1 MKKKVKWI
9 LLFVILV
16 LMYEVLGAIAP
27 FIAPKK
33 VTGDLEEVSEFY
45 GKEYRK
51 DIDRAAVIESNKEA
65 LSLRLSMFEE
75 AKESIVMTSFDIRE
89 GESTSDIFASLLA
102 AADRGVKV
110 RIIVDGMY
118 GMLHMS
124 GKDLFKAAGSHE
136 NIEIKFYNMPSP
148 LMPWTINGRMHD
160 KYIIVDDR
168 IMLMGG
174 RNTFDYFLGEYEGK
188 SVGYDRE
195 ILVYNEKKQEESVIE
210 EVDAY
215 FEQLWENPICK
226 PKYEGDSQKFEA
238 EKENM
243 IKRYENLN
251 IEKPDWKGR
260 TVETKKISFVSNP
273 THIYGK
279 EPYVWETL
287 QQLMA
292 QAKERVLVHTPY
304 TVFSDDMYKGMTE
317 VAKNVPSAEII
328 LNSVASGDNIC
339 ASSDY
344 VKNKQKV
351 IDTGMQLH
359 EYMGKYSTH
368 GKSVLIDDNLSVI
381 GSYNFDNRSTYV
393 DTETMLVADSEP
405 LAKELEKHLQVLK
418 DGSLPVNADGTYG
431 ENGTVKEKEIS
442 DSKEWKIKV
451 LSHLMWMFRYLA

>member
-1 MKKKVKWI
+1 MRKKWKWVV
-9 LLFVILV
+9 LLLV
-16 LMYEVLGAIAP
+16 LFLIYELIGALAP
-27 FIAPKK
+27 FVSPKK
-33 VTGDLEEVSEFY
+33 VTEELPETAEFY
-45 GKEYRK
+45 GKDYRK
-51 DIDRAAVIESNKEA
+51 DVDRAAVIESNKEA
-65 LSLRLSMFEE
+65 LSLRLAMFEE

-136 NIEIKFYNMPSP
+136 NIEIKFYNTPNL

-160 KYIIVDDR
+160 KYIIVDNR
-168 IMLMGG
+168 MMLMGG

-195 ILVYNEKKQEESVIE
+195 MLVYNESEQKESVIQDVE
-210 EVDAY
+210 AY
-215 FEQLWENPICK
+215 FEALWNDSLCK
-226 PKYEGDSQKFEA
+226 TKYDGDSEKFEQEREKSA
-238 EKENM
+238 E
-243 IKRYENLN
+243 RYENLT
-251 IEKPDWKGR
+251 IETPDWETR

-279 EPYVWETL
+279 EPYVYEIL
-287 QQLMA
+287 QQLMVH
-292 QAKERVLVHTPY
+292 AKERVLVHTPY
-304 TVFSDDMYKGMTE
+304 AVFSNDMYEGMSE
-317 VAKNVPSAEII
+317 VAKKVPSAEII
-328 LNSVASGDNIC
+328 LNSIASGDNIC

-344 VKNKQKV
+344 MKNKQKV

-368 GKSVLIDDNLSVI
+368 GKSVLIDDTIAAI

-405 LAKELEKHLQVLK
+405 LAKELETHLNVLK
-418 DGSLPVNADGTYG
+418 EGSLPVNADGTYG
-431 ENGTVKEKEIS
+431 ENGEVKEKQIS
-442 DSKEWKIKV
+442 ESKEWKIKA

>member
-1 MKKKVKWI
+1 MRKKWKW
-9 LLFVILV
+9 VVLV
-16 LMYEVLGAIAP
+16 LILFLIYELIGALAP
-27 FIAPKK
+27 FMSPKK
-33 VTGDLEEVSEFY
+33 VTGELPKATEFY
-45 GKEYRK
+45 GKEYR
-51 DIDRAAVIESNKEA
+51 DNVDRAAVIESNQEA
-65 LSLRLSMFEE
+65 LNLRLSMFEE

-89 GESTSDIFASLLA
+89 GESTSDIFAALLA

-124 GKDLFKAAGSHE
+124 GKDLFQAAGSHE
-136 NIEIKFYNMPSP
+136 NMEIKFYNTPNL

-160 KYIIVDDR
+160 KYIIVDQR

-195 ILVYNEKKQEESVIE
+195 MLVYNEKEQGESVIQD
-210 EVDAY
+210 VAAY
-215 FEQLWENPICK
+215 FETLWNAPVCK
-226 PKYEGDSQKFEA
+226 TKYDEDSEKFEEERKKSA
-238 EKENM
+238 E
-243 IKRYENLN
+243 RYEKLT
-251 IEKPDWKGR
+251 IEIPDWKGR

-279 EPYVWETL
+279 EPYVYEIL

-304 TVFSDDMYKGMTE
+304 AVFSEDMYQGMAE
-317 VAKNVPSAEII
+317 IAKNVQSAEVI
-328 LNSVASGDNIC
+328 LNSIASGDNIC

-344 VKNKQKV
+344 MKNKSKV
-351 IDTGMQLH
+351 IDTGMQLY

-368 GKSVLIDDNLSVI
+368 GKSVLIDDTIAAI

-405 LAKELEKHLQVLK
+405 LAKELEMHLNILK
-418 DGSLPVNADGTYG
+418 EGSLPVNEDGTYG
-431 ENGTVKEKEIS
+431 ENGDVKEKQIS
-442 DSKEWKIKV
+442 DSKEWKIRA
-451 LSHLMWMFRYLA
+451 LSHLMWMVRYLA

>member
-1 MKKKVKWI
+1 MRKKWKWVV
-9 LLFVILV
+9 LLLV
-16 LMYEVLGAIAP
+16 LFLIYELIGALAP
-27 FIAPKK
+27 FVSPKK
-33 VTGDLEEVSEFY
+33 VTEELPETAEFY
-45 GKEYRK
+45 GKDYRK
-51 DIDRAAVIESNKEA
+51 DVDRAAVIESNKEA
-65 LSLRLSMFEE
+65 LSLRLAMFEE

-89 GESTSDIFASLLA
+89 GESTSDIFASLL

-136 NIEIKFYNMPSP
+136 NIEIKFYNTPNL

-160 KYIIVDDR
+160 KYIIVDNR
-168 IMLMGG
+168 MMLMGG

-195 ILVYNEKKQEESVIE
+195 MLVYNESEQKESVIQDVE
-210 EVDAY
+210 AY
-215 FEQLWENPICK
+215 FEALWNDSLCK
-226 PKYEGDSQKFEA
+226 TKYDGDSEKFEQEREKSA
-238 EKENM
+238 E
-243 IKRYENLN
+243 RYENLT
-251 IEKPDWKGR
+251 IETPDWETR

-279 EPYVWETL
+279 EPYVYEIL
-287 QQLMA
+287 RQLMVH
-292 QAKERVLVHTPY
+292 AKERVLVHTPY
-304 TVFSDDMYKGMTE
+304 AVFSNDMYEGMSE
-317 VAKNVPSAEII
+317 VAKKVPSAEII
-328 LNSVASGDNIC
+328 LNSIASGDNIC

-344 VKNKQKV
+344 MKNKQKV

-368 GKSVLIDDNLSVI
+368 GKSVLIDDTIAAI

-405 LAKELEKHLQVLK
+405 LAKELETHLNVLK
-418 DGSLPVNADGTYG
+418 EGSLPVNADGTYG
-431 ENGTVKEKEIS
+431 ENGEVKEKQIS
-442 DSKEWKIKV
+442 ESKEWKIKA

>member
-1 MKKKVKWI
+1 MRKQWKWVV
-9 LLFVILV
+9 LLLALFLI
-16 LMYEVLGAIAP
+16 YELIGALAP
-27 FIAPKK
+27 FVSTKK
-33 VTGDLEEVSEFY
+33 VTKELPETTEFY
-45 GKEYRK
+45 GKEYRE

-65 LSLRLSMFEE
+65 LSLRLAMFEE

-136 NIEIKFYNMPSP
+136 NIEIKFYNTPN
-148 LMPWTINGRMHD
+148 LLIPWTINGRMHD
-160 KYIIVDDR
+160 KYIIVDNR
-168 IMLMGG
+168 MMLMGG

-195 ILVYNEKKQEESVIE
+195 MLVYNEIEQQESVIQD
-210 EVDAY
+210 VKAY
-215 FEQLWENPICK
+215 FETLWNDSVCK
-226 PKYEGDSQKFEA
+226 TKYDGDSKKFEKARRESA
-238 EKENM
+238 ERYKNLVIKE
-243 IKRYENLN
+243 L
-251 IEKPDWKGR
+251 DWKAC

-279 EPYVWETL
+279 EPYVYETL
-287 QQLMA
+287 QQLMVH
-292 QAKERVLVHTPY
+292 AKKRVLVHTPY
-304 TVFSDDMYKGMTE
+304 AVFSDDMYEGMEE
-317 VAKNVPSAEII
+317 VAKKVPSAEII
-328 LNSVASGDNIC
+328 LNSIASGDNIC

-344 VKNKQKV
+344 MKNKQKV

-368 GKSVLIDDNLSVI
+368 GKSVLIDDTIAAI

-405 LAKELEKHLQVLK
+405 LAKELETHLNVLK
-418 DGSLPVNADGTYG
+418 EGSLPVNIDGTYG
-431 ENGTVKEKEIS
+431 KNGAVKEKRLSE
-442 DSKEWKIKV
+442 SKEWKIQA

>member
-1 MKKKVKWI
+1 MKTKVKWI
-9 LLFVILV
+9 LLLVVLV
-16 LMYEVLGAIAP
+16 LAYEVIGAIAP
-27 FIAPKK
+27 FISPKR
-33 VTGDLEEVSEFY
+33 VTGDLKEASEFY
-45 GKEYRK
+45 GKEYRE

-75 AKESIVMTSFDIRE
+75 AKEHIVMTSFDIRE
-89 GESTSDIFASLLA
+89 GESTSDIFAALLA

-110 RIIVDGMY
+110 QIIVDGMY

-124 GKDLFKAAGSHE
+124 GVDLFKAAGSHE
-136 NIEIKFYNMPSP
+136 NIEIKFYNMPNL

-160 KYIIVDDR
+160 KYVIVDDR
-168 IMLMGG
+168 MMLMGG
-174 RNTFDYFLGEYEGK
+174 RNTFDYFLGQYEGK

-195 ILVYNEKKQEESVIE
+195 ILVYNEKKQEDSVIE
-210 EVDAY
+210 DVDVY
-215 FEQLWENPICK
+215 FEKLWKDSVCK
-226 PKYEGDSQKFEA
+226 PKYEEDAQKFET
-238 EKENM
+238 EKDKL
-243 IKRYENLN
+243 IKRYESLN
-251 IEKPDWKGR
+251 IEKLDWKGR

-279 EPYVWETL
+279 EPYVWGTL

-304 TVFSDDMYKGMTE
+304 AVFSDDMYEGMEE
-317 VAKNVPSAEII
+317 VAKNVPAAEII
-328 LNSVASGDNIC
+328 LNSIASGDNIC

-344 VKNKQKV
+344 MKNKQKV

-368 GKSVLIDDNLSVI
+368 GKSVLIDNNLSVI

-405 LAKELEKHLQVLK
+405 LAKELEKHLLVLK
-418 DGSLPVNADGTYG
+418 DGSLPVNEDGTYG
-431 ENGTVKEKEIS
+431 ENGAVKEKQIS
-442 DSKEWKIKV
+442 ESKEWKIKA
-451 LSHLMWMFRYLA
+451 LSHLMWLFRYLA

>member
-1 MKKKVKWI
+1 MRKKWKWVV
-9 LLFVILV
+9 LL
-16 LMYEVLGAIAP
+16 LMLFLIYELIGALAP
-27 FIAPKK
+27 FVSPKK
-33 VTGDLEEVSEFY
+33 VTGELPETAEFY
-45 GKEYRK
+45 GKDYRK

-65 LSLRLSMFEE
+65 LSLRLAMFEE

-124 GKDLFKAAGSHE
+124 RKDLFKAAGSHE
-136 NIEIKFYNMPSP
+136 NIEIKFYNTPNL

-160 KYIIVDDR
+160 KYIIVDNR
-168 IMLMGG
+168 MMLMGG

-195 ILVYNEKKQEESVIE
+195 MLVYNESEQKESVIQDVE
-210 EVDAY
+210 AY
-215 FEQLWENPICK
+215 FEALWNDSLCK
-226 PKYEGDSQKFEA
+226 TKYGGDSEKFEQEREKSA
-238 EKENM
+238 E
-243 IKRYENLN
+243 RYENLT
-251 IEKPDWKGR
+251 IETPDWEAR

-279 EPYVWETL
+279 EPYVYEIL
-287 QQLMA
+287 QQLMVD
-292 QAKERVLVHTPY
+292 AKERVLVHTPY
-304 TVFSDDMYKGMTE
+304 AVFSNDMYEGMSE
-317 VAKNVPSAEII
+317 VAEKIPSAEII
-328 LNSVASGDNIC
+328 LNSIASGDNIC

-344 VKNKQKV
+344 MKNKQKV

-368 GKSVLIDDNLSVI
+368 GKSVLIDNTIAAI

-405 LAKELEKHLQVLK
+405 LAKELETHLNVLK
-418 DGSLPVNADGTYG
+418 EGSLPVNADGTYG
-431 ENGTVKEKEIS
+431 ENGEVKEKQIS
-442 DSKEWKIKV
+442 ESKEWKIKA